1 MPELGHLD
9 RCPDGVSYGDMVL
22 ATVAGKLLGRLVSIT
37 GVGTRALFSGAS
49 PPAQNSSEP
58 TPAKRDG
65 SIVVP
70 HRHGHRAAG

>member
-37 GVGTRALFSGAS
+37 GVGTRALFSVTAGAEFVG
-49 PPAQNSSEP
+49 AD
-58 TPAKRDG
+58 AGKAG
-65 SIVVP
+65 WV
-70 HRHGHRAAG
+70 HCRAA